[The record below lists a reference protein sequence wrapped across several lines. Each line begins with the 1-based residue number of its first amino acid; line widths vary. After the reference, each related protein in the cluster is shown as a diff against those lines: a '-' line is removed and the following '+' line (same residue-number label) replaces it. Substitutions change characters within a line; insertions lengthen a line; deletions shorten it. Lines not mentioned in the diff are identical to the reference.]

1 MEAGGAVVRATLRCR
16 VSVRIMPRVFYARRN
31 RRNSPSMARFL
42 LASASMPRHFC
53 ALQHNSTDTKQ
64 LRYSPAL
71 QYHLPPPPAYATYAE
86 IQCAGPH
93 LRFGRHGA
101 LSLHVG
107 SSKLTTLPTRHTKL
121 AAGHAVCSEENYELP
136 RGSIFPNN
144 KKAPA
149 YPQSIRTWARGY
161 LHNFLKNI
169 LHATTASS
177 QPLCG
182 KLKTYNASHSHHRPT
197 KLRQRILLHS

>member
-1 MEAGGAVVRATLRCR
+1 MLSCGLRFAVKCLYELC
-16 VSVRIMPRVFYARRN
+16 PQVFYARRN

-64 LRYSPAL
+64 LRYSPTR
-71 QYHLPPPPAYATYAE
+71 QYRLHPPPTYATYAE

-107 SSKLTTLPTRHTKL
+107 SSKPPLLPTHIIALRSF
-121 AAGHAVCSEENYELP
+121 ANV
-136 RGSIFPNN
+136 FF
-144 KKAPA
+144 
-149 YPQSIRTWARGY
+149 SIRDM
-161 LHNFLKNI
+161 
-169 LHATTASS
+169 AT
-177 QPLCG
+177 
-182 KLKTYNASHSHHRPT
+182 
-197 KLRQRILLHS
+197 